1 MAGRNLILI
10 AGALGVV
17 GRSALRYFESLPD
30 WAVVGLSRRKPDF
43 ASSARFVEVDL
54 TDADGCKA
62 KLADTGAITHVLY
75 CANYEKP
82 QLVSGWLEPDHVA
95 VNLAMLQNLM
105 NGIGD
110 KVGTLR
116 HVVLMQGTKAYGAA
130 AGPIKIPARESDPRY
145 LAPNFYYAQED
156 YLKDAQRGSSWFW
169 TILRPQWV
177 CGFSIGGSMNGM
189 AALGTLAAI
198 SRELEQPLR
207 FPGDHAR
214 LVEATDAGLLAAAVH
229 WSMESPDC
237 RNETFNIVNGDC
249 FTWGN
254 LWPRVAKLFDM
265 ECGPALPHRL
275 ARVMWDKAAVWD
287 RIVRRHGLKSYGL
300 SQLVPNWEFADN
312 LFGYRAPPEPLLM
325 SGIKARKHGFGNC
338 QDSEEMVLNWLRF
351 MQAESVIPR

>member
-1 MAGRNLILI
+1 MTSRNVILI
-10 AGALGVV
+10 AGVLGVV
-17 GRSALRYFESLPD
+17 GRSALRYFESLSD
-30 WAVVGLSRRKPDF
+30 WAVVGLSRRTPDF
-43 ASSARFVEVDL
+43 TSTARFIEVDL
-54 TDADGCKA
+54 TDAAACKE
-62 KLADTGAITHVLY
+62 KLADVDAVTHILY

-82 QLVSGWLEPDHVA
+82 RLVSGWLDPDHVV

-105 NGIGD
+105 NGLGD
-110 KVGTLR
+110 KLRTLQ

-130 AGPIKIPARESDPRY
+130 AGPIKIPARENDPRY

-156 YLKDAQRGSSWFW
+156 YLKDTQREWNWHW

-177 CGFSIGGSMNGM
+177 CGFAIGGSMNGM

-207 FPGDHAR
+207 FPGEPTR

-229 WSMESPDC
+229 WAMASPDC
-237 RNETFNIVNGDC
+237 RNEIFNIVNGDC

-254 LWPRVAKLFDM
+254 LWPRIAKLFEM

-275 ARVMWDKAAVWD
+275 DRVMSDKAEVWE
-287 RIVRRHGLKSYGL
+287 RIVRRHGLKSYRL
-300 SQLVPNWEFADN
+300 SELVPNWGFADN
-312 LFGYRAPPEPLLM
+312 LFGYRAPPEPLLL
-325 SGIKARKHGFGNC
+325 SGIKARKFGFGNC

-351 MQAESVIPR
+351 MQEECVLPR